1 MGYHRIIHPLLKQQ
15 LKPACAQFQKK
26 SGITPTIAVI
36 GGGPVGLF
44 SVFTSGMLGFKSIVF
59 DRLSTLG
66 GQCNLYP
73 DKPIYDIPA
82 YPKIYAGDLIKQ
94 LEEQTAPFHPDIRL
108 NRLIS
113 TIEKCADGFHITDDQ
128 GTLST
133 VDAIIIAAGIG
144 AFSHKKP
151 PLPGIEAFENKSVF
165 FSVTDKN
172 KFSDKHVMIAGGG
185 DSAADWILE
194 LATIAKR
201 VSVVH
206 RRDNFRCH
214 PVSGDRIF
222 NLHHAGKIDLFI
234 PYQLE
239 KIEGADGIMTGIQ
252 LKNIQDQSLK
262 TVACDYLLPFF
273 GLSADLTPLKSLGFE
288 FHKNTIAVDPENMM
302 TSEPGIFA
310 IGDVTHY
317 PGKLKLIMNGFGEAA
332 TCAYGIRQF
341 LFPDQ
346 SFHFEYSTNA
356 GVVGLQ

>member
-1 MGYHRIIHPLLKQQ
+1 MI
-15 LKPACAQFQKK
+15 KPT
-26 SGITPTIAVI
+26 SVAVI

-44 SVFTSGMLGFKSIVF
+44 SVFTCGMLGMKSIVF

-82 YPKIYAGDLIKQ
+82 YPKIYAGDLVKH
-94 LEEQTAPFHPDIRL
+94 LEEQATPFHPDIRL

-113 TIEKCADGFHITDDQ
+113 NITRSSTGFQITDDH
-128 GTLST
+128 GDVVKT
-133 VDAIIIAAGIG
+133 DAIIVAAGIG

-151 PLPGIEAFENKSVF
+151 PLPGIEAFENKNVFYSVA
-165 FSVTDKN
+165 DKN
-172 KFSDKHVMIAGGG
+172 KFAGKHVMIAGGG

-194 LATIAKR
+194 LAGIAKR

-214 PVSGDRIF
+214 PVSGDRILE
-222 NLHHAGKIDLFI
+222 LHQAGKIDLFI

-239 KIEGADGIMTGIQ
+239 KIVGVGDRVDIHM
-252 LKNIQDQSLK
+252 KNIQDQSIQ
-262 TVACDYLLPFF
+262 TVLCDYLLPFF
-273 GLSADLTPLKSLGFE
+273 GLSADLSPLKSLGFE
-288 FHKNTIAVDPENMM
+288 FHKNTIAVNPENMM

-310 IGDVTHY
+310 IGDVAHY

-332 TCAYGIRQF
+332 TCAYGIRKF

-346 SFHFEYSTNA
+346 SFHFEYSTNS
-356 GVVGLQ
+356 GVAGLQ

>member
-1 MGYHRIIHPLLKQQ
+1 M
-15 LKPACAQFQKK
+15 PAV
-26 SGITPTIAVI
+26 AVI

-44 SVFTSGMLGFKSIVF
+44 SVFTCGMLGFKSIVF

-82 YPKIYAGDLIKQ
+82 YPKIYAGDLIKR
-94 LEEQTAPFHPDIRL
+94 LEEQAAPFHPDTRL

-113 TIEKCADGFHITDDQ
+113 KIEKCDGGFQITDDHDV
-128 GTLST
+128 TST

-151 PLPGIEAFENKSVF
+151 PLPGIEAFENTSVF
-165 FSVTDKN
+165 YSVTDKN
-172 KFSDKHVMIAGGG
+172 KFAGKQVMIAGGG

-222 NLHHAGKIDLFI
+222 ELHQAGKIDLFI

-239 KIEGADGIMTGIQ
+239 QIEGADGVMTGIR
-252 LKNIQDQSLK
+252 LKNIQQDQSMK
-262 TVACDYLLPFF
+262 TVPCDYLLPFF
-273 GLSADLTPLKSLGFE
+273 GLSADLSPLKSLGFE
-288 FHKNTIAVDPENMM
+288 FHKNTIAVNPENMM
-302 TSEPGIFA
+302 TLESGIFA
-310 IGDVTHY
+310 IGDVAHY

-332 TCAYGIRQF
+332 TCAYGIRKF

-346 SFHFEYSTNA
+346 SFHFEYSTNSGVA
-356 GVVGLQ
+356 GFQ